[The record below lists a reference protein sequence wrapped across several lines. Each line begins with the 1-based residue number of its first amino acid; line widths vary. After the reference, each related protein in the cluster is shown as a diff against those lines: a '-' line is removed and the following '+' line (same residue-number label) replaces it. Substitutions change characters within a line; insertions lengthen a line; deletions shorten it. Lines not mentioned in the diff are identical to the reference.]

1 MVVGPIAADGPT
13 APVPLDRKSTSF
25 PAALG
30 ERLKQLRREYER
42 LQKSKSTDSAA
53 RTAAALRYTQYVVRA
68 FYSEPGF
75 GLRPPNGAPAGSGGG
90 GGRPRGLLLDHEMG
104 QGKTRAAAAIA
115 EAARSI
121 PTRNGKPREVV
132 VLLTKSLQANFEN
145 EYDEYLALIGADPA
159 ATSVRYITSNAHNT
173 AAQMARAARNAS
185 ASRPAAGGSDPY
197 GDIAAAGARALEGTV
212 LVVEEAHNFFRAVL
226 NQGKNAVALYEMMAG
241 ATDLYLV
248 FLSGT
253 VPSKDPFELAV
264 CFNLLAGEEVLPSE
278 YNAFKDAFVSPS
290 SGESPAGVRN
300 LGKYQNRILGLV
312 SHVRRSLPLPGA
324 KKGPP
329 NPKHEFPERRAT
341 VVERLPMGPAQY
353 RAYISARAR
362 EDMAAAPRKGGPGS
376 KGQPNLV
383 PLAPLSKPS
392 RTAGSTYHVE
402 SRQLSNFVP
411 PPGFQGGPAELP
423 DSALTVAASPKM
435 ARVVEIAVGARRPV
449 LVYSQFTGLG
459 GLGAL
464 ARYLEKAGF
473 TRWVAPTEGSVS
485 GGAAKADAVDTKAVE
500 ITRVAPDAL
509 ETWMGENE
517 ERRASLI
524 ARGDAPEQ
532 AAGESPGAP
541 TESQEAAPLMHW
553 FVWAPEVPGGPANTY
568 IGHLVVARGPPPDVP
583 SELQEAADVGPWLAW
598 AHVVSA
604 GRRQGIA
611 RQLARQ
617 AAKWTAKQTGLS
629 LRAAV
634 PSTNAAGA
642 AFLRS
647 LGGRRVA
654 EADGWTLYYG
664 AASRARGGAT
674 TKKAAKKAGAK
685 KAAIKTPTAKPLARL
700 PANRRLHYAVHSGDV
715 DIEER
720 AAVEDAFRADSNVH
734 GADIMVLLLSKTGAE
749 GLNLRYAEEVVAM
762 EPYWDDARPEQFYAR
777 VIRPGSHAALPA
789 AQRWVQP
796 RMLIA
801 APNPAMAADPPPLT
815 TDEELYRRSSRDREI
830 VDAFRAA
837 NRGASIEAVAFEYP
851 GARLCAPTGARLYTE
866 TPGADLRA
874 PDPCQPL
881 VRREAKLAELALDGA
896 RIPYRA
902 DPASPFGW
910 RFYRFDPDAGAHVPI
925 PDNDPMIEELLKLV
939 PATTGGDEDGD
950 IWGGGSTDDA
960 TASDSQAIGGR
971 VIGDE
976 PQISLEHAR
985 EYLDRGERL
994 ALKRIARIERI
1005 GKMSAKQLAG
1015 LDWSAVERKFAE
1027 FMESRYE
1034 TAGEIDLI
1042 DGVPQIVRAE
1052 RGSVEESGDASGFT
1066 ASGDFAYHTHPYALV
1081 DARKLHR
1088 STRHL
1093 PPFLPPSH
1101 IDLESAFSSVAEHS
1115 SAWSIVETPE
1125 GRYFIRPDEKWLN
1138 SKFGRAA
1145 KKQSLD
1151 QKYNEEAYQDGMADL
1166 KNRARWAA
1174 AMLVDTPTTLLEHS
1188 ERMREAGFVVHFFPA
1203 AAFVARFPLQ
1213 TKWIHQF
1220 ITRPYRSGTLGC
1232 EGKRGP
1238 RRKVLPAAGGVTGG
1252 IVESRARLPHRRRS
1266 DAWKT
1271 TNMASFLNRV
1281 ERYAKMSANQ
1291 IDALDWGPTNAFL
1304 TSAMNSRYETAG
1316 MIDRVRGKMHVV
1328 SAHRGEIDE
1337 SGEGGSSTAD
1347 VPGMFYYHTHP
1358 HALLDAEKL
1367 HHSTRHV
1374 LPFMH
1379 PSAPDLIV
1387 AVQVAADPHP
1397 VPWMMLEAPE
1407 GRYFWRPGPRITNSA
1422 MFRFVVDARADEDE
1436 VPAEPTYDVAK
1447 AEARWDRFQERVWE
1461 KLYGVR
1467 NRRSFTLHDIHEAIR
1482 KLGFTLYFFPDPGYA
1497 RRFPIRSFRWVG
1509 TTIFRPE
1516 KRE

>member
-1 MVVGPIAADGPT
+1 MNAPTGDETMVVGPIAAVGPAT
-13 APVPLDRKSTSF
+13 PVPLDRKSTSF

-121 PTRNGKPREVV
+121 PTRDGKPREVV

-145 EYDEYLALIGADPA
+145 EYDEYLALVGADPA
-159 ATSVRYITSNAHNT
+159 AAPVRYITSNAHNT

-185 ASRPAAGGSDPY
+185 ASRPSAGGSDPY

-376 KGQPNLV
+376 KGQPNLA

-411 PPGFQGGPAELP
+411 PPGFRGGPAELP

-473 TRWVAPTEGSVS
+473 TRWVAPAEGSVS
-485 GGAAKADAVDTKAVE
+485 GGAARADAVDTEAVE

-517 ERRASLI
+517 ERRESLI

-553 FVWAPEVPGGPANTY
+553 FVWAPEAPGGPANTY

-598 AHVVSA
+598 AHVVGA

-617 AAKWTAKQTGLS
+617 AAKWTAEQTGLS

-634 PSTNAAGA
+634 PSTNTAGA

-654 EADGWTLYYG
+654 EAGGWALYYG
-664 AASRARGGAT
+664 AASRARGGGPT
-674 TKKAAKKAGAK
+674 TKKAAKKAPKKAAK
-685 KAAIKTPTAKPLARL
+685 KAGATPLARLAAKKAGATPLARL

-801 APNPAMAADPPPLT
+801 APNPEMAADPPPLT
-815 TDEELYRRSSRDREI
+815 TDEELYRRSTRDREI

-881 VRREAKLAELALDGA
+881 VRREAKLAELALNGA

-925 PDNDPMIEELLKLV
+925 PDSDPVIEELLKLV
-939 PATTGGDEDGD
+939 PATTGGGGDGD
-950 IWGGGSTDDA
+950 IWGDPPTDVAPD
-960 TASDSQAIGGR
+960 SDSQAIGGR
-971 VIGDE
+971 
-976 PQISLEHAR
+976 
-985 EYLDRGERL
+985 
-994 ALKRIARIERI
+994 
-1005 GKMSAKQLAG
+1005 
-1015 LDWSAVERKFAE
+1015 
-1027 FMESRYE
+1027 
-1034 TAGEIDLI
+1034 
-1042 DGVPQIVRAE
+1042 
-1052 RGSVEESGDASGFT
+1052 
-1066 ASGDFAYHTHPYALV
+1066 
-1081 DARKLHR
+1081 
-1088 STRHL
+1088 
-1093 PPFLPPSH
+1093 
-1101 IDLESAFSSVAEHS
+1101 
-1115 SAWSIVETPE
+1115 
-1125 GRYFIRPDEKWLN
+1125 
-1138 SKFGRAA
+1138 
-1145 KKQSLD
+1145 
-1151 QKYNEEAYQDGMADL
+1151 
-1166 KNRARWAA
+1166 
-1174 AMLVDTPTTLLEHS
+1174 
-1188 ERMREAGFVVHFFPA
+1188 
-1203 AAFVARFPLQ
+1203 
-1213 TKWIHQF
+1213 
-1220 ITRPYRSGTLGC
+1220 
-1232 EGKRGP
+1232 
-1238 RRKVLPAAGGVTGG
+1238 
-1252 IVESRARLPHRRRS
+1252 VESRARLPHRRRP

-1304 TSAMNSRYETAG
+1304 SSAMNSRYETAG
-1316 MIDRVRGKMHVV
+1316 MIDRVRGKMHIV

-1337 SGEGGSSTAD
+1337 GGEGSSLGAD

-1387 AVQVAADPHP
+1387 AVRVAADPHP
-1397 VPWMMLEAPE
+1397 APWMMLEAPE
-1407 GRYFWRPGPRITNSA
+1407 GRYFWRPGPKIIGSA